1 MRCVKRNAKNSK
13 RVIIKKFR
21 SLFAVGFIMIA
32 GVFVMVSFLPWT
44 REQFNAEAEI
54 SRRRA
59 AKWEMSR
66 VKVGERFSLYL
77 PLPPPSFL
85 FHLMLGRHH
94 RSAPEDS
101 LPGDQGPPPRSYT
114 MDSVDPWIT
123 DLSIKNSVC
132 SVSYRLCSRC
142 SLFRTPP

>member
-1 MRCVKRNAKNSK
+1 MRLKARNAKNLE

-21 SLFAVGFIMIA
+21 SSRLGFNLLRVPSLRFLFFRGQENNLTPRPRYRDVALQNEKYLGLKSASGSLFI
-32 GVFVMVSFLPWT
+32 FL
-44 REQFNAEAEI
+44 
-54 SRRRA
+54 
-59 AKWEMSR
+59 
-66 VKVGERFSLYL
+66 
-77 PLPPPSFL
+77 PSFL

-132 SVSYRLCSRC
+132 SVSYRLYSRC